1 MIYVSK
7 MVAVWK
13 KRNQENNFKAKDN
26 NADYGGSSEDRKQTT
41 VFGGRIIRTF
51 DKTDVEGD

>member
-1 MIYVSK
+1 MFQK
-7 MVAVWK
+7 WLLCGK
-13 KRNQENNFKAKDN
+13 TNQENNFKAKDN
-26 NADYGGSSEDRKQTT
+26 NTDYGGNRTGSKA